1 MRTTL
6 THVPASCLSV
16 CQLCSALHARS
27 DGWLLINSFMWL
39 WLCGVLCNLRLIAA
53 LRAEKG
59 ADGTLELQ
67 LVALFHP
74 DDANSTVSVEALDA
88 AIVQ

>member
-1 MRTTL
+1 
-6 THVPASCLSV
+6 
-16 CQLCSALHARS
+16 
-27 DGWLLINSFMWL
+27 MWL